1 MTAFRG
7 VVEIGGVIECLTGL
21 HVGGGAVGY
30 EIGGTENPVIRN
42 PVSGYPYIPGTSL
55 KGKMRSLLEWAEDG
69 KLDLVKGAP
78 HACPDKDC
86 PVCRIFGTSGAEER
100 RAGPTRLLVRDAHP
114 DEETKAVMDRLEREQ
129 GLPKVEVKTE
139 VVIDRVAGAA
149 LARVGPRSQER
160 VPVGSRFKF
169 TMQYWIFD
177 VDGCNISD
185 LDLLPKVFQSL
196 RMVQDSALG
205 GGGSRGSGQV
215 AFHIRSQPLVKTVSD
230 YQQGTIPHVGGDLI
244 KLVDLDM
251 DGFCQAIRA
260 RLG

>member
-7 VVEIGGVIECLTGL
+7 VVEIGGVIEVLTGL

-30 EIGGTENPVIRN
+30 EIGGTENPVIRD
-42 PVSGYPYIPGTSL
+42 PVTGYPYLPGTSL
-55 KGKMRSLLEWAEDG
+55 KGKMRSLLEWAEERV
-69 KLDLVKGAP
+69 DLVRGAP
-78 HACPDKDC
+78 HSCAEMDC

-114 DEETKAVMDRLEREQ
+114 DERTRETMDRLEREQ

-149 LARVGPRSQER
+149 LGRVGPRSQER
-160 VPVGSRFKF
+160 VSVGSRFNF
-169 TMQYWIFD
+169 TMQFWVFD
-177 VDGCNISD
+177 VDGCKRSD
-185 LDLLPKVFQSL
+185 LDLLPKVFEAL
-196 RMVQDSALG
+196 RMVEDSALG

-215 AFHIRSQPLVKTVSD
+215 VFHIRRRPLVKTIAD
-230 YQQGTIPHVGGDLI
+230 YREGKIPRPDGELA
-244 KLVDLDM
+244 KLADLDVRE
-251 DGFCQAIRA
+251 FCQVVRG